1 MGTSAKPLLALCAL
15 GVAIAVVLWLL
26 GMSYVLTD

>member
-1 MGTSAKPLLALCAL
+1 MGTLVKRLLL
-15 GVAIAVVLWLL
+15 VAGLVAVTLAAWLL